1 MTKIETQL
9 INGAQD
15 DNQLKEELP
24 DLFKLLQNLM
34 PDNSETTVTIDG
46 KTHWT
51 TIINDKVTNVE
62 DYWLKGKLN
71 LNHAPDYLAS
81 NYSILLKE
89 SK

>member
-9 INGAQD
+9 INGAQN

-24 DLFKLLQNLM
+24 SLLELLQKLM
-34 PDNSETTVTIDG
+34 PDNSETTVIING

-51 TIINDKVTNVE
+51 TIVNDKITNIE
-62 DYWLKGKLN
+62 DYWLKDKLN